1 MNRILAVSA
10 PEELIRQVPLFSTLD
25 RGEIQGLSSSM
36 KERIFDVGDTIASE
50 GQSGIGFFII
60 DEGEAAVSVGG
71 EERATLGHG
80 DYFGEVALIDDGART
95 ATITAKSP
103 LKCYGITS
111 WEFRP
116 LVEGNAGLAW
126 KMLQMMAK
134 RLRDAELRTG

>member
-1 MNRILAVSA
+1 VPA
-10 PEELIRQVPLFSTLD
+10 PEELIRQVPLFSSLD
-25 RGEIQGLSSSM
+25 KKEVQGLASSM
-36 KERIFDVGDTIASE
+36 KERTFQAGDTIATE

-71 EERATLGHG
+71 DERATLGHG
-80 DYFGEVALIDDGART
+80 DYFGEIALIDDGART

-116 LVEGNAGLAW
+116 LVEQNAGLAW
-126 KMLQMMAK
+126 KMLKTLAA
-134 RLRDAELRTG
+134 RLREAEQRLG

>member
-1 MNRILAVSA
+1 VPA

-25 RGEIQGLSSSM
+25 KKEVQGLVSSM
-36 KERIFDVGDTIASE
+36 KERTFDEGDQISTE

-80 DYFGEVALIDDGART
+80 DYFGEIALIDDGART

-116 LVEGNAGLAW
+116 LVEQNAGLAW
-126 KMLQMMAK
+126 KMLQTLAA
-134 RLRDAELRTG
+134 RLREAEQRSG

>member
-1 MNRILAVSA
+1 MPA
-10 PEELIRQVPLFSTLD
+10 PQELIRQVPLFSTLD
-25 RGEIQGLSSSM
+25 KKEVQGLASSM
-36 KERIFDVGDTIASE
+36 KERTFNEGDTIAKE

-80 DYFGEVALIDDGART
+80 DYFGEIALIDDGART

-116 LVEGNAGLAW
+116 LVEQNAGLAW
-126 KMLQMMAK
+126 KMMQTLAA
-134 RLRDAELRTG
+134 RLREAQADRAG

>member
-1 MNRILAVSA
+1 MPA

-25 RGEIQGLSSSM
+25 KKEVQGLASSM
-36 KERIFDVGDTIASE
+36 KERTFNEGDTIAKE

-80 DYFGEVALIDDGART
+80 DYFGEIALIDDGART

-116 LVEGNAGLAW
+116 LVEQNARLAW
-126 KMLQMMAK
+126 KMMQTLAA
-134 RLRDAELRTG
+134 RLREAQADRAG

>member
-1 MNRILAVSA
+1 MPA

-25 RGEIQGLSSSM
+25 KKEVQGLASSM
-36 KERIFDVGDTIASE
+36 KERTFNEGDTIAKE

-80 DYFGEVALIDDGART
+80 DYFGEIALIDDGART
-95 ATITAKSP
+95 ATITAKTP

-116 LVEGNAGLAW
+116 LVEQNAGLAW
-126 KMLQMMAK
+126 KMMQTLAA
-134 RLRDAELRTG
+134 RLREAQADRAG